1 MRKGY
6 VKWLLCLMIA
16 LFLTGFTTIAAAEVR
31 PIDLQAK
38 LAAGKY
44 VPKADNFE
52 VIIDTSSSMTEPYK
66 GVVKLVLARD
76 FISRMNQTIPDM
88 KISGALRKFGFV
100 GFFSDQK
107 TALVYGLTA
116 YSKQAFEEALQ
127 GVKWASGDSPMATG
141 INGATGD
148 LKAATGRIAV
158 IIVSD
163 WDELGNAPAT
173 AAEDMK
179 RQFGDRVCIY
189 PVMVGNAPEGKKLM
203 EKVVQ
208 AGQCGFVSYTDKIV
222 SSEDMAEFVE
232 KVFFTIATGAP
243 LDTDKDG
250 VPDYLDKCP
259 GTPEGVQVD
268 KDGCPLDSDKDG
280 VPDYLDKCPGTPEGV
295 KVDKDG
301 CPLDSDKD
309 GVPDY
314 LDKCPGTP
322 EGVQVDKDG
331 CPLDSDKDGVPD
343 YLDKCPGTPEGV
355 QVDKD
360 GCPLDSDKDGVP
372 DYLDKCP
379 GTPLGVKV
387 DKDGCPL
394 PEVVSITL
402 KLEFDTA
409 KSDIKAKF
417 NNEIKQV
424 ADFMKQYP
432 GTKAVI
438 QGHTDNVG
446 SEASNIKLSQARANS
461 VRTYLIEKFGIEK
474 DRLTAVGYGP
484 KKPIASNATAEGKQK
499 NRRVEAVI
507 ETAVKK

>member
-280 VPDYLDKCPGTPEGV
+280 VPDYLDKCPGTP
-295 KVDKDG
+295 
-301 CPLDSDKD
+301 
-309 GVPDY
+309 
-314 LDKCPGTP
+314 
-322 EGVQVDKDG
+322 
-331 CPLDSDKDGVPD
+331 
-343 YLDKCPGTPEGV
+343 
-355 QVDKD
+355 
-360 GCPLDSDKDGVP
+360 
-372 DYLDKCP
+372 
-379 GTPLGVKV
+379 LGVKV

-484 KKPIASNATAEGKQK
+484 KKPIASNATSEGKQK